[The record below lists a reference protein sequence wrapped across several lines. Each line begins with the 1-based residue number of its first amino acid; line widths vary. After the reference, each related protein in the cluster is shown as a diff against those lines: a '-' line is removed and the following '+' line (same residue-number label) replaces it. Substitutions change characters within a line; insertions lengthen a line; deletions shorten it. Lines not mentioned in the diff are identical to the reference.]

1 MPSAHTLHYAVP
13 LCFAWRMVRRGQH
26 GLHFTCYRP
35 LRYDAHANEW
45 RCVACGDSVTGP
57 LIAARALADTPLW
70 SCSVEDHGIHPGTD
84 SGLDRTGG

>member
-45 RCVACGDSVTGP
+45 RCVACGDSVSGGLVAERRVP
-57 LIAARALADTPLW
+57 
-70 SCSVEDHGIHPGTD
+70 DHGIHPGTD
-84 SGLDRTGG
+84 SGLDRARG